1 MKIIFDNIIF
11 SLQKSGGISVV
22 WQNLIKNI
30 LEENQTHIKFLEY
43 ENCNQNYFRSEINI
57 PENLISKLSKN
68 YLFFNRYLN
77 LDPITQDKHIFHS
90 SYYRYEKNPK
100 AVNITT
106 LHDFTYEYFFKGIA
120 QRIHTYQKKQALFN
134 SKGII
139 CISENTKKDL
149 LKFYP
154 NLNKKIKVIHNA
166 ANECFKPLNSNAVI
180 KKNHPFTDFDYAI
193 YVGDHTSKYKNF
205 EMAIEACRLSRK
217 KLLIIGGKKL
227 TDNDLQNLTLK
238 VGKDNYISLNNV
250 SNEELNYYYNKSYCL
265 LYPSIYEGFGIPIL
279 EAQAAGCPVIAS
291 DCSSIPEVIGNRN
304 LTISNPSGSKIAEKI
319 KELNLNTSLR
329 QESIEMGLE
338 KSKHFSWKKNYNE
351 TLEFYNEL
359 YNL

>member
-1 MKIIFDNIIF
+1 MNIYFDNIIF
-11 SLQKSGGISVV
+11 SLQKAGGISVV

-30 LEENQTHIKFLEY
+30 LEENQTNIKFLEY
-43 ENCNQNYFRSEINI
+43 ENSNQNYFRSEINI
-57 PENLISKLSKN
+57 PENLITKLSKKN
-68 YLFFNRYLN
+68 IFLKRYIN
-77 LDPITQDKHIFHS
+77 LDPLTQEKHIFHS
-90 SYYRYEKNPK
+90 SYYRYEKNIK

-106 LHDFTYEYFFKGIA
+106 LHDFTYEHFFKGIA
-120 QRIHTYQKKQALFN
+120 QRIHSYQKTQALFN

-139 CISENTKKDL
+139 CISENTKRDL

-166 ANECFKPLNSNAVI
+166 ANECFKPIFGTVDI
-180 KKNHPFTDFDYAI
+180 KKLHPFTDFDYAI
-193 YVGDHTSKYKNF
+193 YVGDHTSEYKNF

-217 KLLIIGGKKL
+217 KLLIIGGKQL
-227 TDNDLQNLTLK
+227 TDNELHNLTLK
-238 VGKDNYISLNNV
+238 LGKDNYISLHNV

-304 LTISNPSGSKIAEKI
+304 LAISNPSGSKIAEKI
-319 KELNLNTSLR
+319 KELNHNTSLR

-338 KSKHFSWKKNYNE
+338 KSTHFSWKKNYTQ

-359 YNL
+359 Y